1 MKLRQILVN
10 EYTVGGSLLLIGAGF
25 WSTRFTEALG
35 YKLFTIPSML
45 PLIGGMDVTVGRA
58 AALVPLSLGA
68 AFLLRTI
75 RPVTNK
81 VPVVSNLADLADNIV
96 AEVSKPVASEIK
108 GAESKGKCVSCGEK
122 AVSESLGHCLDCG
135 QQYNAEEIEVSEAE
149 SVDQLNPTE
158 VTGNDEEVSFKA
170 EGGKMKWK
178 DAIAQARKDLGIT
191 GFSAIKKGTPLY
203 KRAKELSS

>member
-1 MKLRQILVN
+1 MKLRQMLVN

-81 VPVVSNLADLADNIV
+81 VPVVSNLADIADNLV

-108 GAESKGKCVSCGEK
+108 GAEK
-122 AVSESLGHCLDCG
+122 A
-135 QQYNAEEIEVSEAE
+135 AEEVEVVEAE

-158 VTGNDEEVSFKA
+158 VSGNDEEVSFEA
-170 EGGKMKWK
+170 EGGKKMKWK
-178 DAIAQARKDLGIT
+178 DAIAQARKDLGIK
-191 GFSAIKKGTPLY
+191 GFAPIKKGTPLY
-203 KRAKELSS
+203 KRAKQLSA

>member
-1 MKLRQILVN
+1 MKLRQMLVN

-35 YKLFTIPSML
+35 YKLFTIPSVL
-45 PLIGGMDVTVGRA
+45 PVIGGMDVTVGRA

-75 RPVTNK
+75 RPVTSK
-81 VPVVSNLADLADNIV
+81 VPVVSNLADIADDIV

-108 GAESKGKCVSCGEK
+108 GAEYCADCKSAEGCGCSSM
-122 AVSESLGHCLDCG
+122 A
-135 QQYNAEEIEVSEAE
+135 AE

-158 VTGNDEEVSFKA
+158 VSGNDEEVSFDA

-191 GFSAIKKGTPLY
+191 GFSPIKKGTPLY
-203 KRAKELSS
+203 KRAKQLSA

>member
-10 EYTVGGSLLLIGAGF
+10 EYTVGGSLHLIGAGF

-68 AFLLRTI
+68 AFLLGKI
-75 RPVTNK
+75 RPVTAK
-81 VPVVSNLADLADNIV
+81 VPVVDKVVDLADRIV
-96 AEVSKPVASEIK
+96 NEVSKPVASEIK
-108 GAESKGKCVSCGEK
+108 SAEK
-122 AVSESLGHCLDCG
+122 A
-135 QQYNAEEIEVSEAE
+135 AEEIEVSEAE

-178 DAIAQARKDLGIT
+178 DAIAQARKELGIT
-191 GFSAIKKGTPLY
+191 GFTAIKKGTPLY
-203 KRAKELSS
+203 KRAKALSS

>member
-1 MKLRQILVN
+1 MKLRQMLVN

-75 RPVTNK
+75 RPVTSK
-81 VPVVSNLADLADNIV
+81 VPVVSNLADIADNIV

-108 GAESKGKCVSCGEK
+108 GAEK
-122 AVSESLGHCLDCG
+122 A
-135 QQYNAEEIEVSEAE
+135 AEEVEVVEAE

-158 VTGNDEEVSFKA
+158 VSGNDEEVSFQA
-170 EGGKMKWK
+170 EGGKLKWK

-203 KRAKELSS
+203 KRAKELSA

>member
-1 MKLRQILVN
+1 MLVN

-35 YKLFTIPSML
+35 YKIFTIPSML

-81 VPVVSNLADLADNIV
+81 VPVVSNLADIADNIV

-108 GAESKGKCVSCGEK
+108 GAEK
-122 AVSESLGHCLDCG
+122 A
-135 QQYNAEEIEVSEAE
+135 AEEMEVSEAE
-149 SVDQLNPTE
+149 SVEQRNPTE
-158 VTGNDEEVSFKA
+158 V
-170 EGGKMKWK
+170 
-178 DAIAQARKDLGIT
+178 
-191 GFSAIKKGTPLY
+191 
-203 KRAKELSS
+203 